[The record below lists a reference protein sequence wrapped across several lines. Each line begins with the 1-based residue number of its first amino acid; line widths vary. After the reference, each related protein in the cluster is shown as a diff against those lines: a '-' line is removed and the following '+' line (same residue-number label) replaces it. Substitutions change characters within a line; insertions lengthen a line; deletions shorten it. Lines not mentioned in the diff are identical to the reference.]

1 VPEPSSIVVVI
12 AHSYGDIEV
21 SLAEWIA
28 AGPGPRLFVRPI
40 AAKDQATGQA
50 LPLEVIPLQYRN
62 DEESIRLIVEGQLV
76 DPWKRDRQELAH
88 GLQEMKRY
96 H

>member
-1 VPEPSSIVVVI
+1 MPEPSSIVVVI
-12 AHSYGDIEV
+12 AHPYGDIEV

-40 AAKDQATGQA
+40 AAKDQVTGQA

-76 DPWKRDRQELAH
+76 DPWKRDSHELER
-88 GLQEMKRY
+88 GLQEMQGL

>member
-1 VPEPSSIVVVI
+1 VSEPSSIVVVI
-12 AHSYGDIEV
+12 AHPYGNIEV

-28 AGPGPRLFVRPI
+28 TGPGPRLFVRPI
-40 AAKDQATGQA
+40 AAKDRATGQA

-62 DEESIRLIVEGQLV
+62 DEDSIRLIVEGQLV
-76 DPWKRDRQELAH
+76 DPWKRDRQELER
-88 GLQEMKRY
+88 GLQEMQGL